1 MPVAKET
8 WRNATA
14 GYVVVA
20 KINRK
25 GDLDHE
31 IIPGGKSVIL
41 SYDERMLNS
50 EGAALESLD
59 VFKNGTMVPVRF
71 ADDSED
77 IAEIQSNPNL
87 KSEDELRA
95 LFKLQ
100 WKKFESEV
108 ATISNVTTL
117 NRMKEIAGE
126 GDATVRQVNVIESRM
141 GEIAPEE
148 AVVDV
153 VMQSY
158 NASDG
163 FKGSGTH

>member
-20 KINRK
+20 KIDRK
-25 GDLDHE
+25 GDLGHE

-87 KSEDELRA
+87 KSEDDLRGY
-95 LFKLQ
+95 FKLQ
-100 WKKFESEV
+100 WKKFEAEV
-108 ATISNVTTL
+108 AQITNVTTL
-117 NRMKEIAGE
+117 NRMKEIASE
-126 GDATVRQVNVIESRM
+126 GDATVRQVNVIEDRIN
-141 GEIAPEE
+141 ELNPQE

-163 FKGSGTH
+163 FTGKGAH